1 MNSNSALII
10 PAPPPA
16 TNAAAELTLRDI
28 KAPVEIANPWL
39 WVWWTLGILFSCA
52 LIYFL
57 WWLWQKKQNEAKVVR
72 IIPPHERARK
82 KLEEALR
89 IISEAEP
96 FTVLVSDTIRLYL
109 EEQFKFRAPE
119 RTTEEFLYELQNTEL
134 LTPDQKQTLGEF
146 LSRCDLVKFAR
157 YEPSE
162 SELREI
168 YDAANRLINETEPPA
183 LAPQPLPL
191 ASAK

>member
-1 MNSNSALII
+1 MNTNSALVI
-10 PAPPPA
+10 PAPSSA

-28 KAPVEIANPWL
+28 KAPLDIPNPWL
-39 WVWWTLGILFSCA
+39 WLWWSLGILFLCA

-57 WWLWQKKQNEAKVVR
+57 WRLWQKKQNEAKVAR

-82 KLEEALR
+82 KLEAALR
-89 IISEAEP
+89 IISEPEP
-96 FTVLVSDTIRLYL
+96 FTVLVSDTIRVYL
-109 EEQFKFRAPE
+109 EERFNFHAPD

-157 YEPSE
+157 YEPTE
-162 SELREI
+162 SELREL
-168 YDAANRLINETEPPA
+168 YDSANRLINETEPPA
-183 LAPQPLPL
+183 VDLQPSTL

>member
-1 MNSNSALII
+1 MNTNSALII
-10 PAPPPA
+10 PAPSSA

-28 KAPVEIANPWL
+28 KAPLDIPNPWL
-39 WVWWTLGILFSCA
+39 WLWWTIGILIFA
-52 LIYFL
+52 LAVFFL
-57 WWLWQKKQNEAKVVR
+57 WRWWKHNQVAKKIER

-82 KLEEALR
+82 KLEAALR
-89 IISEAEP
+89 MISEPEP
-96 FTVLVSDTIRLYL
+96 FTVLVSDTIRVYL
-109 EEQFKFRAPE
+109 EERFNFHAPD

-157 YEPSE
+157 YEPTE
-162 SELREI
+162 SELREL
-168 YDAANRLINETEPPA
+168 YDSANRLINETEPPA
-183 LAPQPLPL
+183 LDPRPLTL